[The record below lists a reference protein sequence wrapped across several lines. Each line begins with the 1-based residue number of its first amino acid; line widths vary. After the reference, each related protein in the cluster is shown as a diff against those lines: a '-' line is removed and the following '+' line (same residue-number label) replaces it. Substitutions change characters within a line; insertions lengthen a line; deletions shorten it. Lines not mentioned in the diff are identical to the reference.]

1 VLVSRHRNQLLQQ
14 NLPFADEVRSRA
26 LLVMF
31 NLSRIMRS
39 DDTSEFRVGQAV
51 ELPHPVIASNDTK
64 GDGGVRAHRLSR
76 HRPPTAEDA
85 DAVFLFTRCRVDPDD
100 IVLHDPTI
108 SFVTAGFAFPVL
120 PLRDDIVKRPE
131 VFVPS
136 GIHLRI
142 CILIVVNSG
151 VPVLCEN
158 SPRYCRTHEERSEH
172 KADYNDAYEHRE
184 EAQRPCVG

>member
-1 VLVSRHRNQLLQQ
+1 
-14 NLPFADEVRSRA
+14 
-26 LLVMF
+26 M
-31 NLSRIMRS
+31 
-39 DDTSEFRVGQAV
+39 GQAV
-51 ELPHPVIASNDTK
+51 EPPHPVITSNDSK
-64 GDGGVRAHRLSR
+64 GDGGVGAHRLSR
-76 HRPPTAEDA
+76 HCPPMAEDA
-85 DAVFLFTRCRVDPDD
+85 NAVFLFTRCRVDPDD
-100 IVLHDPTI
+100 IILHDPAI

-120 PLRDDIVKRPE
+120 PRRDEVVKRAE

-158 SPRYCRTHEERSEH
+158 NARYRCTHVERSEH

-184 EAQRPCVG
+184 EAQATLRWVVIQKPHSVRTKRVNGSVSKSVNRSRPNNSNQSRCAA